1 MSRIERIRRGASRPR
16 ARSAEPR
23 GAPGRPG
30 PSSSCGAV
38 AMLRGTV
45 LSRRSRLRPGT
56 TLHAAIGGLAAALL
70 LSPGIAAAQSRGGST
85 PARGEAT
92 AAPREPRLFP
102 GAHYFPSPVADLREP
117 RMAGA
122 LIGTDL
128 FEAPSGRERPRFS
141 FPSHDDP
148 SPDVQG
154 VVVLGTNLPVWRPIG
169 TSSGG
174 LQFGFQVG
182 VNARFRIERP
192 SRDKVGT
199 DWIVALPLEAAYGR
213 WSGRLRLLHRSSHLG
228 DELAETTGAER
239 IEYSHEAVDA
249 LVAFRLAP
257 DTRVY
262 AGGTYVLR
270 SITTY
275 EPWLSERGVRDVA
288 SIQAGIEAE
297 WPGLSSARAAP
308 LLALDW
314 QRAQRT
320 EWDDELSA
328 AAGVRLKAGG
338 REFRLLLRFF
348 DGPSTLGEFF
358 LTPESFWGL
367 ELTADI

>member
-1 MSRIERIRRGASRPR
+1 MG
-16 ARSAEPR
+16 
-23 GAPGRPG
+23 
-30 PSSSCGAV
+30 
-38 AMLRGTV
+38 
-45 LSRRSRLRPGT
+45 
-56 TLHAAIGGLAAALL
+56 LHAAIRVFAAALA
-70 LSPGIAAAQSRGGST
+70 LSPAIAAAQPRGAST
-85 PARGEAT
+85 PALDEA
-92 AAPREPRLFP
+92 AASTREPRFFP
-102 GAHYFPSPVADLREP
+102 DAHYFPSPIADLREP

-122 LIGTDL
+122 VIGTDL

-148 SPDVQG
+148 SRDVQG

-174 LQFGFQVG
+174 LQIGFQVG

-192 SRDKVGT
+192 SRDQVGT
-199 DWIVALPLEAAYGR
+199 DWIVALPLEAAHGR

-249 LVAFRLAP
+249 LVAFNLAP

-275 EPWLSERGVRDVA
+275 EPWLIERGVRDAA
-288 SIQAGIEAE
+288 SVQAGIEAE
-297 WPGLSSARAAP
+297 WPGLAAARVVP
-308 LLALDW
+308 LFALDW

-320 EWDDELSA
+320 GWDDEISA
-328 AAGVRLKAGG
+328 AGGIRLKAGG
-338 REFRLLLRFF
+338 REFRLLLRRY